1 VGKASCRSSCA
12 RRPDATPVR
21 RRRRPVPVSPAL
33 SARAALAPLGYN
45 VTGDKTHNA
54 GDGTHCGWLP
64 AHNPLF
70 CASGLLGT
78 CLFYHLLARLEPF
91 PKVTEERG
99 RNYKWLPLIIDAT
112 ATFSLD
118 VQKALLPLRPV
129 GAVPQN
135 ACWNQLYSLAG
146 YKTALG
152 DAVTHVGRAAAQ
164 QEAEDAMLPAAVVN
178 EALGYSNKEA
188 KKDHYTPQMP
198 LAFQLQRAG
207 FSFDV
212 QDFQEADA
220 AHLRALR
227 AHPAVVKDL
236 IDRLLP
242 ELCAQEECVARIR
255 TTAKSTDREAV
266 MQQKKDNRDS
276 GVREHRYALNPV
288 SLAWHP
294 GTLAP
299 VGASSDASHCR
310 LVLKPPV
317 PGRGGEVRRARPIP
331 PRVFSPLA
339 LIPSLTQVFPGHRS
353 PPAGAGARHRRG
365 EASELRGCHFVRGE
379 VARRPAPGGAHLQRA
394 TLPGDERLAV

>member
-1 VGKASCRSSCA
+1 MR
-12 RRPDATPVR
+12 
-21 RRRRPVPVSPAL
+21 
-33 SARAALAPLGYN
+33 
-45 VTGDKTHNA
+45 GDKTHNA
-54 GDGTHCGWLP
+54 GNGTHCGWLP

-78 CLFYHLLARLEPF
+78 CLLYRLLARLEPF
-91 PKVTEERG
+91 PKVTEERR

-146 YKTALG
+146 YEFALG
-152 DAVTHVGRAAAQ
+152 DAVTHVGRAAAH

-255 TTAKSTDREAV
+255 TTAKSTDRKAV

-294 GTLAP
+294 GTGGFKTILQCEASLLAP
-299 VGASSDASHCR
+299 AGIFF
-310 LVLKPPV
+310 VLGLEPWHRWFQNYSAV
-317 PGRGGEVRRARPIP
+317 RGVAARPRRYFLRP
-331 PRVFSPLA
+331 WPVGLAPWHRV
-339 LIPSLTQVFPGHRS
+339 
-353 PPAGAGARHRRG
+353 
-365 EASELRGCHFVRGE
+365 SELFCS
-379 VARRPAPGGAHLQRA
+379 ARRRCSPNSGILFIHSS
-394 TLPGDERLAV
+394 